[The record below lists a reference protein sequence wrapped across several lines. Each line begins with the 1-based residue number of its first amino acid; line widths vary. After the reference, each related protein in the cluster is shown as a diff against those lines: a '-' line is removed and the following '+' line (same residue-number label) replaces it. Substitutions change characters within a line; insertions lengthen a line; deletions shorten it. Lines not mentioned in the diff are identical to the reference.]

1 MSSSDFFVKA
11 TISDFRKFL
20 ASHDVF
26 GDNVVN
32 TSSIEF
38 EVFDPHYEV
47 STVFN
52 SPCAISNFNKLNNDF
67 SDESIVTLNRGHFDV
82 LSISDAT
89 KFVKVSFNELHDDRD
104 PSLSFRK
111 DFDSS
116 LIRVYQAWFYQDPLL
131 LKIIK

>member
-1 MSSSDFFVKA
+1 MPSSDFFVKA
-11 TISDFRKFL
+11 TVSDFRNFL

-67 SDESIVTLNRGHFDV
+67 SDESVVILKRGHFDV

-116 LIRVYQAWFYQDPLL
+116 LIRVYQAWFYQDPSL

>member
-1 MSSSDFFVKA
+1 MSLMPSLDFCVKA

-20 ASHDVF
+20 TSYDVF

-67 SDESIVTLNRGHFDV
+67 SDESIVTLKRGHFDV
-82 LSISDAT
+82 LSISDA
-89 KFVKVSFNELHDDRD
+89 SDCS
-104 PSLSFRK
+104 P
-111 DFDSS
+111 
-116 LIRVYQAWFYQDPLL
+116 P
-131 LKIIK
+131 